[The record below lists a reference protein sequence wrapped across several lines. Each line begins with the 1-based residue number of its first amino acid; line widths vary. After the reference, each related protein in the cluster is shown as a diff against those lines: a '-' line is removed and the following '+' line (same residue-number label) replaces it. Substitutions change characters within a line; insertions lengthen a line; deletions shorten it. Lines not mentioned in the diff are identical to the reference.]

1 MARRRPR
8 HGPPGAAVAEPTRGV
23 PRRPLASALA
33 LRVALFGLLWVV
45 LTRQPAESWPYGIAV
60 VGLALWLSLIVLP
73 PPRRLQPFA
82 PRGLVLVPLVLW
94 EAVRSGWDVALR
106 AFRPSRPLDPD
117 FMEYRFRHPSGLV
130 PVALGYL
137 VNILPG
143 TLVVDI
149 EGDTMRIHVIDRQQ
163 ANEARVARLERWLI
177 WAFGGR
183 RRGAARWLTFTWR
196 SP

>member
-1 MARRRPR
+1 MARWRPR
-8 HGPPGAAVAEPTRGV
+8 HGPPEAAAEQPTTRAA
-23 PRRPLASALA
+23 PRRLLASALA
-33 LRVALFGLLWVV
+33 LRVTLFGFLWVV

-106 AFRPSRPLDPD
+106 AFRRSRPVDPD
-117 FMEYRFRHPSGLV
+117 FMEYRLRHPSGLV

-149 EGDTMRIHVIDRQQ
+149 EGDTMRIHVIDRRQ
-163 ANEARVARLERWLI
+163 ANGARVARLERWLI
-177 WAFGGR
+177 WALAADDEGR
-183 RRGAARWLTFTWR
+183 RDG
-196 SP
+196 